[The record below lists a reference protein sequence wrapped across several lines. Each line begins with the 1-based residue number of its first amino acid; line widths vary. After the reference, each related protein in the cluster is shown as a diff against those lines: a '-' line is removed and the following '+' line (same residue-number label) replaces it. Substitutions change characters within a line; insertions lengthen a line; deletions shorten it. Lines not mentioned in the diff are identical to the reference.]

1 MSLLVS
7 RELFMSDKNKKEQT
21 QDTHI
26 FEVHTMK
33 GEHWVKEKSTT
44 TPKKQAKSKTIP
56 TIKKQVSPQKNEK
69 IKKPVKPI
77 KPIKSTKPTKKQK
90 PVNSENPFLSIEDHN
105 AQKKSAK
112 KGSFAPGRHSEPV
125 EKINNNPSDIAPKP
139 KSKTLPPKKK
149 SKSMHII
156 VIVLIVIFLLAAVG
170 FGIFMLKSNNQV
182 TDYPVDDVLIDK
194 PIDIPTEDNVI
205 DIEETFEDDVED
217 GSIKQMYSTDL
228 PNYFSIDVESVTS
241 EDDIKSELDTI
252 AKNMQEQDIEGPVS
266 FIVTDANNNP
276 VSFHVFA
283 MSANMDMAQDI
294 ITSLEEGFEIYAYND
309 GIGGIRFGFV
319 IDAKD
324 VDLLKTALLS
334 SEATLPKSFDFILN
348 NLGALATDIVFQDNI
363 YDTYSIRYYNLDEEK
378 TYSVDYIVANEKLLI
393 GTSKNTI
400 REMVDYLKDAG
411 IPEDS
416 EAEFQY

>member
-33 GEHWVKEKSTT
+33 GDHWVKEKSM
-44 TPKKQAKSKTIP
+44 TPPSKKQAKSKTTP

-77 KPIKSTKPTKKQK
+77 KSTKPIKKQES
-90 PVNSENPFLSIEDHN
+90 VNSENPFLSIEDHN
-105 AQKKSAK
+105 AQKKSTK

-125 EKINNNPSDIAPKP
+125 EKINSNPSDIAPKPKP

-170 FGIFMLKSNNQV
+170 FGIFMLKFNNQV
-182 TDYPVDDVLIDK
+182 TDYPVDDVLINK
-194 PIDIPTEDNVI
+194 PIDIPTEDDVI
-205 DIEETFEDDVED
+205 DIEETLKDDVED
-217 GSIKQMYSTDL
+217 ESIKQMYSTDL

-309 GIGGIRFGFV
+309 GIGGVRFGFV

-324 VDLLKTALLS
+324 VDLLKTALIS
-334 SEATLPKSFDFILN
+334 SETTLPKSFDFILN
-348 NLGALATDIVFQDNI
+348 DLGALATDIAFQDNI

-378 TYSVDYIVANEKLLI
+378 TYSVDYIVANEKFLI

-400 REMVDYLKDAG
+400 REMVDYLKDAET
-411 IPEDS
+411 PEDS